1 MRGNVILIGIVVVAV
16 LMTGCATTSTRTT
29 TTTSSSSNTK
39 EGAGIG
45 AILGGVAGAAIDKE
59 NRWRGGVI
67 GAAAGALIGGAV
79 GSIRDRAANEAAAEN
94 REVQYTRTMDDGN
107 QEIVRATP
115 SGYSDDGNYKL
126 VTTEVIRN
134 GVVVETTVKRVP
146 IY

>member
-1 MRGNVILIGIVVVAV
+1 MRGNVIIIGLVAVAV

-29 TTTSSSSNTK
+29 TSSSANTR

-79 GSIRDRAANEAAAEN
+79 GNIRDRAANEAAAED
-94 REVQYTRTMDDGN
+94 RPVAYTRTYDDGTN
-107 QEIVRATP
+107 ETVRATP

-146 IY
+146 IN

>member
-1 MRGNVILIGIVVVAV
+1 MKGNVIIIGFVVVAV

-29 TTTSSSSNTK
+29 TPSRTSTK

-45 AILGGVAGAAIDKE
+45 AIIGGVAGAAIDKE

-67 GAAAGALIGGAV
+67 GAAAGALIGGAI
-79 GSIRDRAANEAAAEN
+79 GNIRDRAAEEAAAEN
-94 REVQYTRTMDDGN
+94 REVQYTRTMDDGS

-115 SGYSDDGNYKL
+115 SGYSDDGSYKL
-126 VTTEVIRN
+126 VTTQVIRN

-146 IY
+146 IN